1 MRTCQTAERSCS
13 PAHEPVGVL
22 NTQAGS
28 IHNTARQTTNNTR
41 PRTTLQSAHEW
52 KAPGVALLQP
62 MSTSVSW
69 CGFQIV
75 GSRRSHAASGH
86 EVKRQFF
93 FLARMNAAACAL
105 LCAGVHVNA
114 PLSAWRCL
122 RVTGTAALSL
132 HAQVQTERGREILP
146 QTEHRAMV
154 HPCNWEN

>member
-1 MRTCQTAERSCS
+1 
-13 PAHEPVGVL
+13 
-22 NTQAGS
+22 
-28 IHNTARQTTNNTR
+28 
-41 PRTTLQSAHEW
+41 
-52 KAPGVALLQP
+52 

-146 QTEHRAMV
+146 QTDGPSMQLGELRLSTMIGERWTEVRA
-154 HPCNWEN
+154 EFQDG